1 MTNNGNRTEWSS
13 IWSVIIQVMSK
24 IGQLQSRSLITI
36 SKKKINV
43 EQIPLVET
51 MSKIKNSLILEI
63 PADLRARLAIM

>member
-24 IGQLQSRSLITI
+24 IGQLQSGSLITI

-63 PADLRARLAIM
+63 P